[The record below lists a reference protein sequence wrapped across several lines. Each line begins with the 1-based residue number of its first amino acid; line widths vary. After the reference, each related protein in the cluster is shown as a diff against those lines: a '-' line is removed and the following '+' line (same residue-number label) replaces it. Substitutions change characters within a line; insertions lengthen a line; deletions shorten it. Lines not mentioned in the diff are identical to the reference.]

1 MTTIINHPTAEKIRT
16 LRTSAGLTQQELADK
31 LGIAKARVSEWENGK
46 VEPLY
51 KTMVIITATCRND
64 KMTREKFIKKWLG
77 SKHEYN
83 ETNKDLM
90 REDLDRVIIK
100 YSNGND

>member
-1 MTTIINHPTAEKIRT
+1 MTTAEKIRT
-16 LRTSAGLTQQELADK
+16 LRKSAGLTQQQLADK
-31 LGIAKARVSEWENGK
+31 IGVPQPHVARWESGK